1 MEDALDFFKACLP
14 EGTGQDPFFEE
25 SRMSV
30 LLGELSEFVG
40 FIQKLRDG
48 LSHFVV
54 DNQEFEE
61 GHPSE
66 VPTAVASFADF
77 DFDGVSFGIDSLFGW
92 GRDRWLVEFG
102 NTAGWQVEFLE
113 ELGGGCVGLFAGL
126 AQSPD
131 ETLVEDPLHDP

>member
-1 MEDALDFFKACLP
+1 
-14 EGTGQDPFFEE
+14 
-25 SRMSV
+25 MST
-30 LLGELSEFVG
+30 LFDEFSKFVG
-40 FIQKLRDG
+40 FVQKLRDG

-54 DNQEFEE
+54 DDQEFEE

-77 DFDGVSFGIDSLFGW
+77 DFDGVSFGIDALFGW

-102 NTAGWQVEFLE
+102 NAAGWQVEFLE

-131 ETLVEDPLHDP
+131 ETLVEDTLHDP